1 MSTVDAGGNN
11 GVEGGKAKSVYAMDG
26 WARFVVRQSYRG
38 VVGEKS
44 SYPGSSADAYTTYVL
59 SCFKNCWFPQTR
71 FELRGVE
78 NNL

>member
-11 GVEGGKAKSVYAMDG
+11 GVEEGKEKSVYAMDG

-44 SYPGSSADAYTTYVL
+44 RYS
-59 SCFKNCWFPQTR
+59 
-71 FELRGVE
+71 
-78 NNL
+78 